1 MLAAM
6 SVVFGTVV
14 MSSVVIDGV
23 ASKAKHIF
31 PIVSL
36 EENVTVYD
44 DEAVGCDVR
53 PDALKKASRIYRL
66 PVLTIMLCVF
76 AITFPSLS

>member
-31 PIVSL
+31 PIVSV
-36 EENVTVYD
+36 EESVVNYD
-44 DEAVGCDVR
+44 D
-53 PDALKKASRIYRL
+53 
-66 PVLTIMLCVF
+66 
-76 AITFPSLS
+76 